1 MYENYVELNNNIVKI
16 CDCFTAP
23 EDAEDIRVGEEISRI
38 VRRAFLYRF
47 MSYVTDDCEN
57 KGMDEKEMLERV
69 GHHVPKDARWQHFVQ
84 ACKDRNFD
92 MEELKA
98 AVKHIGDEVKGL
110 FDDLSAGEL
119 DKDNCT
125 LYAEGKSFADVIL
138 AVDKLPFEYHSRTD
152 FNDDD
157 ELVQYLVINESNR
170 RQGYAYVEIEEFIP
184 KYYKSYEPGS
194 YLVYPSRPLEF
205 TIMNAKEMK
214 KGETSL
220 EGDAVRKKKDILF
233 NMFSLYAQRY
243 ILLDIWKEDAKES
256 DSSKELLEKAQKLF
270 AYSESEDD
278 PRDKRAQEIYTDI
291 SDYLENQPMEFWE
304 TVDCRRG
311 KLEDLLCEAYDKV
324 YGK

>member
-57 KGMDEKEMLERV
+57 KEMDEKEMLERV

-84 ACKDRNFD
+84 ACKDGNFD

-170 RQGYAYVEIEEFIP
+170 RQGYDYVEIEEFVP
-184 KYYKSYEPGS
+184 KYYKSCEPGS
-194 YLVYPSRPLEF
+194 YLVSPSRPLEF

-220 EGDAVRKKKDILF
+220 EGGCKRK
-233 NMFSLYAQRY
+233 
-243 ILLDIWKEDAKES
+243 
-256 DSSKELLEKAQKLF
+256 
-270 AYSESEDD
+270 
-278 PRDKRAQEIYTDI
+278 
-291 SDYLENQPMEFWE
+291 
-304 TVDCRRG
+304 
-311 KLEDLLCEAYDKV
+311 
-324 YGK
+324 